1 MAWKRIMVKNILI
14 FIFLVIAV
22 VVIMNFS
29 DHNFKRAVQ
38 ACMAGSQL
46 DKKVTFNNA
55 EEAKEFCE
63 EKIRNKGK

>member
-1 MAWKRIMVKNILI
+1 
-14 FIFLVIAV
+14 
-22 VVIMNFS
+22 MNFS

-46 DKKVTFNNA
+46 DKEVTFNNA

>member
-1 MAWKRIMVKNILI
+1 MVKNILI

-29 DHNFKRAVQ
+29 DHNFKRSVQ
-38 ACMAGSQL
+38 SCMAGSQL
-46 DKKVTFNNA
+46 DKEVTFNNA

>member
-1 MAWKRIMVKNILI
+1 MVKNILI

-22 VVIMNFS
+22 VLIMNFS

-38 ACMAGSQL
+38 ECMAGSKL
-46 DKKVTFNNA
+46 DKEVTFNNA

>member
-1 MAWKRIMVKNILI
+1 MVKNILI

-46 DKKVTFNNA
+46 DKEVTFKSA

>member
-1 MAWKRIMVKNILI
+1 MVKNILI

-29 DHNFKRAVQ
+29 DHNFKRAVE

-46 DKKVTFNNA
+46 DDKVKFENA
-55 EEAKEFCE
+55 DEAKKFCE
-63 EKIRNKGK
+63 NQIRNKGK

>member
-1 MAWKRIMVKNILI
+1 MVKNILI

-46 DKKVTFNNA
+46 DKEVTFSNA
-55 EEAKEFCE
+55 EAAKEFCE